1 MKFLTAITTSMILLS
16 PLSASAYDAQEQFQ
30 ECVKDSYSNLHSRLV
45 DDYTECRDKTGCPQ
59 LKRNYDNID
68 QVWDSGDIIFSQ
80 IQLDYDT
87 DASTIILWGASVGLN
102 EANTHDLVIRTV
114 DKCGISF

>member
-30 ECVKDSYSNLHSRLV
+30 ECVKYSYSDLYSFLV
-45 DDYTECRDKTGCPQ
+45 YHVDKCQDKTECTQLQRD
-59 LKRNYDNID
+59 LDNIN
-68 QVWDSGDIIFSQ
+68 QVWAPGDIIFSQ
-80 IQLDYDT
+80 IQLDYDI
-87 DASTIILWGASVGLN
+87 DASTIFLWGASVGLN
-102 EANTHDLVIRTV
+102 EMNTRELIIRTV